1 MRLIRFWGKE
11 RVCANLL
18 KTVCDSYCA
27 SEVGN
32 ADASSKMNIC
42 YVVDPK
48 QKFEFNF

>member
-32 ADASSKMNIC
+32 ADASSNIEHLLFC
-42 YVVDPK
+42 
-48 QKFEFNF
+48 